1 MRIELRGVAVSAE
14 GRRLLEGLDLTLEE
28 RRIGVIGAN
37 GSGKT
42 TFARLLNGLVLPSE
56 GSVLVD
62 GLDTREQARAVRR
75 RVGMVFQFPEA
86 QIIHPIVVEDVA
98 LGLQLRGLPLE
109 QALLRAQALLAGL
122 GLADLAERP
131 SHSLSGGER
140 QLAALAAVLITEPA
154 LIVFDEPTTQLDLA
168 NRNRLRERIAGLE
181 AQALVVTHDLEL
193 LADFDRVLLLQ
204 GGRLAYD
211 GTPGEA
217 VARYRAACA

>member
-1 MRIELRGVAVSAE
+1 MRIEFRGVAVSAE
-14 GRRLLEGLDLTLEE
+14 GRWLLQGLDLALEE

-42 TFARLLNGLVLPSE
+42 TLARLLNGLVLPSE
-56 GSVLVD
+56 GSVLLD
-62 GLDTREQARAVRR
+62 GLDTREAARAVRR

-98 LGLQLRGLPLE
+98 LGLQLRGLPLAE
-109 QALLRAQALLAGL
+109 AMAAARALLEGL
-122 GLADLAERP
+122 GLAALAERT

-140 QLAALAAVLITEPA
+140 QLAALAAVLITEPS

-168 NRNRLRERIAGLE
+168 NRNRLRDRIAGLE

-193 LADFDRVLLLQ
+193 LADFDRVLLLE

-211 GTPGEA
+211 GPPGEA
-217 VARYRAACA
+217 VGRYRAACG